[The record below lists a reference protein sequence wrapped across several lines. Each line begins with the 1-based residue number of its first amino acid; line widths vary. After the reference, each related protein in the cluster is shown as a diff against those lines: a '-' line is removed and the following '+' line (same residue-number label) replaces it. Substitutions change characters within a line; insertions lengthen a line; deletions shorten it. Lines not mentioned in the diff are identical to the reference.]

1 MRLSPNRDS
10 TGKLLLEAGR
20 SLEAKEQL
28 QTAVALN
35 PDHLPSIELLLD
47 SLLATRD
54 ESSAVTLLGSLHRR
68 HVSHPAQWHLDV
80 GAALVERGKHQEAR
94 RQYAA
99 VASDDPTPT
108 ERREAELALSRMA
121 TR

>member
-1 MRLSPNRDS
+1 MALLNRKPESEKAFRAAIRLDEAFAEPRFNL
-10 TGKLLLEAGR
+10 GKLLLEAGR

-47 SLLATRD
+47 SMLATRD

-68 HVSHPAQWHLDV
+68 HVSHPAQ
-80 GAALVERGKHQEAR
+80 
-94 RQYAA
+94 
-99 VASDDPTPT
+99 
-108 ERREAELALSRMA
+108 
-121 TR
+121 

>member
-47 SLLATRD
+47 SM
-54 ESSAVTLLGSLHRR
+54 
-68 HVSHPAQWHLDV
+68 
-80 GAALVERGKHQEAR
+80 
-94 RQYAA
+94 
-99 VASDDPTPT
+99 
-108 ERREAELALSRMA
+108 LALAMAQGSAASRDRETVINELVDRSRSA
-121 TR
+121 TVLQPL